1 MKNVKIWKKIV
12 ITALSVFMLTE
23 PAMAKA
29 DSIVPYDSYNYDY
42 WDNIVFTPAPY
53 IPENSVSGTTLGV
66 GSFLNPQ
73 DLCVSPSGE
82 VYIADTGNNR
92 IVVVD
97 NSLTKF
103 LRVID
108 SFERDGQTDT
118 FKSPYGVCVSENG
131 QLYIA
136 DTENRRIVV
145 LEADDLSFVKI
156 IDNPTSDVLE
166 EDFVFAP
173 LKVTVDYADRVY

>member
-1 MKNVKIWKKIV
+1 M
-12 ITALSVFMLTE
+12 
-23 PAMAKA
+23 
-29 DSIVPYDSYNYDY
+29 
-42 WDNIVFTPAPY
+42 
-53 IPENSVSGTTLGV
+53 
-66 GSFLNPQ
+66 
-73 DLCVSPSGE
+73 SPSGE

-145 LEADDLSFVKI
+145 LEADDRRHFRSPPCGLH
-156 IDNPTSDVLE
+156 P
-166 EDFVFAP
+166 P
-173 LKVTVDYADRVY
+173 P